1 MTPGSTVTWR
11 LSASTGDSVRS
22 RDSTSRTP
30 SALGSAP
37 PDRPVPEPRATKGTP
52 ASEQSRTVSTT
63 CCRLSASTTI
73 AGVTLKLANPSHSYV
88 RTCVR
93 SVSTRSMPTAVRSRS
108 ASAVVRSERT
118 GSAMAVMASSRHPL
132 GGAGSR
138 HALVGRQGQEVGVL
152 VGHRHLQEQR
162 AGVVPAAG
170 GEGVAAGLGDG
181 LHLLVGDALD
191 QLAGD
196 RLTVRELHPVV
207 QPLPDLAAGD
217 LRGGGVLHEV
227 VDDDGAGAP
236 QPRLDVLDADADV
249 AAQARLGDLTGGG
262 ADVEQLLGRDLRVLA
277 LLVDL
282 VGALAEDGGEDLLA
296 ELHHARV
303 GHPGAVEA
311 VVGLALLVGPDLGEG
326 LLVDRRVLGGDERG
340 HAADGVRAALVAG
353 RDRQTSGWEGV
364 VSGESV

>member
-1 MTPGSTVTWR
+1 MTPGSTVTCR
-11 LSASTGDSVRS
+11 LSASTGDSLRS

-73 AGVTLKLANPSHSYV
+73 AGVTLKFANPSHSYV
-88 RTCVR
+88 RTCAR
-93 SVSTRSMPTAVRSRS
+93 SVSTRSVPTAVRSRS
-108 ASAVVRSERT
+108 ASAAVRSETT

-132 GGAGSR
+132 GGSVGRRSR

-152 VGHRHLQEQR
+152 VGHRHLEEQG

-196 RLTVRELHPVV
+196 RLAVGEPHPVV

-217 LRGGGVLHEV
+217 LGGGGVLHEV
-227 VDDDGAGAP
+227 VDADRAGAA
-236 QPRLDVLDADADV
+236 QPRLDVLDPDADV
-249 AAQARLGDLTGGG
+249 AAQPRLGGLPRRG
-262 ADVEQLLGRDLRVLA
+262 ADVEQLLGRDVHVLA

-296 ELHHARV
+296 ELDHARV

-353 RDRQTSGWEGV
+353 AR
-364 VSGESV
+364 